1 MPEHAPVIDQNAIS
15 AVPGTDSDAVNRL
28 ALRLIAAN
36 ARVNAVVLVIT
47 VSLIALGA
55 WAYSGIERSLR
66 DMRTAGLTAVL
77 DAEVQALSLWIEDR
91 KDEARHWAA
100 DPRISTAVVA
110 LSTGAEPER
119 ARADLAAALAP
130 ALKESGA
137 VAYNVVDR
145 QGVVIA
151 SAAPEYLGRRISPGE
166 YLAAVRGVLDGATR
180 FVRPFRERDRIEGAP
195 SPEFARPMVWFKTPV
210 SDAAGHAVA
219 GLGFAHY
226 ADSRFTGILGA
237 ASPGATGEVYALTAD
252 GLMLSDSRFAAQLRA
267 AGALPPDGG
276 SAVLQI
282 QIRDPGGA
290 FSDGHKLPADWAAA
304 PLTRLAALAGAARG
318 KTEPAEQRGVI
329 LEPYRNYRGNEVIGA
344 WRWLADY
351 DFAVAVEM
359 SRDEAYAPLRYLNF
373 AFGLLGTLLGL
384 AVLAVLGSMW
394 NVRRLRLAAGNA
406 RVIGQYRL
414 ERQLGEGAM
423 GTVYLARHALLKR
436 PTALKLLKP
445 HLATDE
451 VIGRFE
457 REARL
462 ASQLVHP
469 NTIGIYDYGRTPE
482 GVFYYVMEY
491 LEGQSLDEIMAAT
504 GPLPVARVI
513 HVLRQ
518 ACAALREA
526 HGRGLIHR
534 DIKPHNLMLCRR
546 GGEFDVVKILDFG
559 LVKDLTT
566 MQSRNITQFQHVV
579 GTPVYMAP
587 ERLRNA
593 ADADNRSDIYAIG
606 ATAFHLLA
614 GHPPYEAAGEHD
626 LTYRIL
632 HAPVPVITDCVPQ
645 VPPRLGELITRCLA
659 KERGERPHDIVV
671 ILATLEAL
679 AVMHP
684 WTQRDAAAWWA
695 GADARTVPSNITDT
709 NT

>member
-1 MPEHAPVIDQNAIS
+1 MSEHTPATDQNAL
-15 AVPGTDSDAVNRL
+15 AAAPAADSDAVNRL

-36 ARVNAVVLVIT
+36 ARVNAIALVVA

-55 WAYSGIERSLR
+55 WAYSGIEQSLR

-77 DAEVQALSLWIEDR
+77 DAEVQALGLWIEDR
-91 KDEARHWAA
+91 KDEVRHWAA
-100 DPRISTAVVA
+100 DPRIRAATVA
-110 LSTGAEPER
+110 LSSGAAPEK
-119 ARADLAAALAP
+119 ARGNLAAALAP

-137 VAYNVVDR
+137 VAYNVIDR

-151 SAAPEYLGRRISPGE
+151 SSATEYLGRRISPGE
-166 YLAAVRGVLDGATR
+166 YLGAVRDVLGGSTR
-180 FVRPFRERDRIEGAP
+180 FVRPYRERDRIEGEP
-195 SPEFARPMVWFKTPV
+195 SAVFAQPMVWFKTPV
-210 SDAAGHAVA
+210 LDAAGRAVA
-219 GLGFAHY
+219 GLGFARH

-237 ASPGATGEVYALTAD
+237 ASPGVSGEIYALTAD
-252 GLMLSDSRFAAQLRA
+252 GLMLSDSRFASELRA
-267 AGALPPDGG
+267 AGALPADAGNG
-276 SAVLQI
+276 ALQV

-290 FSDGHKLPADWAAA
+290 FAEGHKLPVDWAAA
-304 PLTRLAALAGAARG
+304 PLTRMAALAGAARG
-318 KTEPAEQRGVI
+318 KTDPADLRGVI
-329 LEPYRNYRGNEVIGA
+329 LEPYRNYRGSEVIGA

-359 SRDEAYAPLRYLNF
+359 SHDEAYAPLRYLNF
-373 AFGLLGTLLGL
+373 AFGLLGTLVGL

-394 NVRRLRLAAGNA
+394 NVRRLRLAVGDA

-423 GTVYLARHALLKR
+423 GKVYLARHALLKR
-436 PTALKLLKP
+436 PTAIKLLKA

-451 VIGRFE
+451 MIGRFE

-469 NTIGIYDYGRTPE
+469 NTIGIYDYGRTPD
-482 GVFYYVMEY
+482 GIFYYVMEY
-491 LEGQSLDEIMAAT
+491 LEGRSLDEIIAAD
-504 GPLPVARVI
+504 GALPVARVI

-518 ACAALREA
+518 TCAALREA

-534 DIKPHNLMLCRR
+534 DIKPHNLMLCQR

-566 MQSRNITQFQHVV
+566 LQSRNITQFQRVV

-587 ERLRNA
+587 ERVRNA
-593 ADADNRSDIYAIG
+593 AAADNRSDIYSVG
-606 ATAFHLLA
+606 ATAFQLLT
-614 GHPPYEAAGEHD
+614 GRPPYEAAGEHD
-626 LTYRIL
+626 LTYQIL
-632 HAPVPVITDCVPQ
+632 HAPVPVIADYASQ
-645 VPPRLGELITRCLA
+645 VPPRLSELITRCLA
-659 KERGERPHDIVV
+659 KERSERPHDIVV
-671 ILATLEAL
+671 VLAALEVL

-684 WTQRDAAAWWA
+684 WTQRDAAAWWVA
-695 GADARTVPSNITDT
+695 AEVRAAS
-709 NT
+709 

>member
-1 MPEHAPVIDQNAIS
+1 MPDPDTAAPQT
-15 AVPGTDSDAVNRL
+15 AVPGVDSEAVNRL

-36 ARVNAVVLVIT
+36 ARVNA
-47 VSLIALGA
+47 IALVVALGLIVLGF
-55 WAYSGIERSLR
+55 WAYTGIEQSLR
-66 DMRTAGLTAVL
+66 GMRAAGLSAVL
-77 DAEVQALSLWIEDR
+77 NAEVQALTLWIEDR
-91 KDEARHWAA
+91 KEDVRHWAM
-100 DPRISTAVVA
+100 DPRISAAVVE
-110 LSTGAEPER
+110 LSAGSAPER
-119 ARADLAAALAP
+119 ARANLAAALAP

-166 YLAAVRGVLDGATR
+166 YLAAVRDVLGGATR
-180 FVRPFRERDRIEGAP
+180 FVRPYRERDRIEGEP
-195 SPEFARPMVWFKTPV
+195 SPVFARPMIWFKSPV
-210 SDAAGHAVA
+210 FDAAGLAVA

-237 ASPGATGEVYALTAD
+237 ASPGTSGEVYALTAD
-252 GLMLSDSRFAAQLRA
+252 GLMLSDSRYAASLRA
-267 AGALPPDGG
+267 AGALPPDSGNG
-276 SAVLQI
+276 ALQV

-290 FSDGHKLPADWAAA
+290 LTEGRKLPADWAAA
-304 PLTRLAALAGAARG
+304 PLTRLAALAGAARRA
-318 KTEPAEQRGVI
+318 TDPAAQRGVI
-329 LEPYRNYRGNEVIGA
+329 LEPYRNYRGDEVIGA

-359 SRDEAYAPLRYLNF
+359 SREEAYAPLRYLNF
-373 AFGLLGTLLGL
+373 AFSLLAALAGL
-384 AVLAVLGSMW
+384 AVLAVLWSMW
-394 NVRRLRLAAGNA
+394 NVRRLRIAAGDA
-406 RVIGQYRL
+406 QVIGQYRL

-423 GTVYLARHALLKR
+423 GTVYLAQHALLKR
-436 PTALKLLKP
+436 PTAIKLLKS

-469 NTIGIYDYGRTPE
+469 NTIGIYDYGRTPD

-491 LEGQSLDEIMAAT
+491 LEGQSLDEILDAE
-504 GPLPVARVI
+504 GPLPVARLI

-518 ACAALREA
+518 TCGALREA

-534 DIKPHNLMLCRR
+534 DIKPHNLMLCQRA
-546 GGEFDVVKILDFG
+546 GEFDVVKILDFG

-566 MQSRNITQFQHVV
+566 LQSRNITQFQRVV

-587 ERLRNA
+587 ERLRNP
-593 ADADNRSDIYAIG
+593 ADADNRSDIYSVG

-614 GHPPYEAAGEHD
+614 GRPPYEAAGEHD
-626 LTYRIL
+626 LTYQIL
-632 HAPVPVITDCVPQ
+632 HAPVPAISEYAPQ
-645 VPPRLGELITRCLA
+645 VPPRLAELIGRCLA

-671 ILATLEAL
+671 ILAALEAL
-679 AVMHP
+679 AVAHP
-684 WTQRDAAAWWA
+684 WTQREAAAWWTRA
-695 GADARTVPSNITDT
+695 GARAAS
-709 NT
+709 

>member
-1 MPEHAPVIDQNAIS
+1 MPDHSPIAREKTIPATPDA
-15 AVPGTDSDAVNRL
+15 DSDAVNRL

-36 ARVNAVVLVIT
+36 ARINAVALLVVVGLIVLGT
-47 VSLIALGA
+47 
-55 WAYSGIERSLR
+55 WAYSGIQQSLR
-66 DMRTAGLTAVL
+66 DLRAASLTAVL
-77 DAEVQALSLWIEDR
+77 DAETQALGLWIEDR
-91 KDEARHWAA
+91 KDEVRHWAD
-100 DPRISTAVVA
+100 DPRIRSAIIGLTAGEA
-110 LSTGAEPER
+110 PGRTRGN
-119 ARADLAAALAP
+119 LAAALAP

-151 SAAPEYLGRRISPGE
+151 SATPEYLGRRISPGE
-166 YLAAVRGVLDGATR
+166 YLAAVRSVLGGATR
-180 FVRPFRERDRIEGAP
+180 FVRPYLERDRIEGEP
-195 SPEFARPMVWFKTPV
+195 SPLYARPMIWFKTPV
-210 SDAAGHAVA
+210 SDASGRVVA
-219 GLGFAHY
+219 GLGFAHF
-226 ADSRFTGILGA
+226 ADSRFAGIFGAAQLGA
-237 ASPGATGEVYALTAD
+237 TSEIYALTGD
-252 GLMLSDSRFAAQLRA
+252 GLMLSNSRHAAELRA
-267 AGALPPDGG
+267 AGALPPDAGNG
-276 SAVLQI
+276 VLQV

-290 FSDGHKLPADWAAA
+290 FAEGHKLPPDWAAA

-318 KTEPAEQRGVI
+318 ATDPAAQRGVI
-329 LEPYRNYRGNEVIGA
+329 LEPYRNYRGSEVIGA

-359 SRDEAYAPLRYLNF
+359 SREEAYAPLRYLDL
-373 AFGLLGTLLGL
+373 AFGLLAMLLGL
-384 AVLAVLGSMW
+384 AVLAVLWSMW
-394 NVRRLRLAAGNA
+394 NVRRLRRAAGDV
-406 RVIGQYRL
+406 RVIGPYRL
-414 ERQLGEGAM
+414 ERQIGEGGM
-423 GTVYLARHALLKR
+423 GTVYLATHALLKR
-436 PTALKLLKP
+436 PTAIKLLKS

-469 NTIGIYDYGRTPE
+469 NTIEIYDYGITPD

-491 LEGQSLDEIMAAT
+491 LEGRSLDDILAAD

-518 ACAALREA
+518 LCAALREA

-534 DIKPHNLMLCRR
+534 DIKPHNLMLCQR
-546 GGEFDVVKILDFG
+546 GGEFDVLKILDFG

-566 MQSRNITQFQHVV
+566 PQSRNITQYQKVV

-593 ADADNRSDIYAIG
+593 ADADARSDIYSVG

-614 GHPPYEAAGEHD
+614 GRPPYDTTGEHD

-632 HAPVPVITDCVPQ
+632 HAPVPDIADHVPQ
-645 VPPRLGELITRCLA
+645 VPPRLAELVARCLA
-659 KERGERPHDIVV
+659 KERSERPHDIVV
-671 ILATLEAL
+671 VMAILETL
-679 AVMHP
+679 AVAYP
-684 WTQRDAAAWWA
+684 WTQREAAAWWSR
-695 GADARTVPSNITDT
+695 GESGRVSP
-709 NT
+709 